1 MINWKVRFRNKAF
14 WLAFIPAVIMV
25 VKTFGH
31 ALGFE
36 LDLTTVN
43 ADLSACVDAV
53 FMLLAV
59 IGIVVDPTTDG
70 IYDSY
75 QALTYDEPK
84 KDGEM

>member
-31 ALGFE
+31 VLGFE